1 MATRNG
7 KTETLKGR
15 KQRRRRRK
23 LHERKVTFARTLDSK
38 NKQNIGREIFEAS
51 IWLVPY

>member
-15 KQRRRRRK
+15 KQRRRKRN
-23 LHERKVTFARTLDSK
+23 ERKVTFARTLDSK